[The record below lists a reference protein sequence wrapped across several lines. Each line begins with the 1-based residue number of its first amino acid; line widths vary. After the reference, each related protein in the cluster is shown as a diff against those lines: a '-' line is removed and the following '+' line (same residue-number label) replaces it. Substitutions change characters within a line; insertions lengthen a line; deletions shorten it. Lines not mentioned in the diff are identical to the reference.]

1 MEVALARRAPYR
13 RVALI
18 AVALVAAAALVAVP
32 LAVRAARSSPT
43 TCLGP
48 QDAGTVS
55 IGQGID
61 AGVIALTAQPGASS
75 ATPVSVR
82 IDNGP
87 ASVMSRGT
95 LWASGA
101 GSPAIPLARR
111 TAGCWGAQLP
121 RAMLAAIAVRTSSGP
136 DAPVIGRFQLPGE
149 LRSGAALL
157 AKARQATL
165 RLAALHEIT
174 LASKSVTATPR
185 AVVTA
190 YAGSTV
196 TSRSGDGTQR
206 FSWPGWRTGF
216 EWMVPGIQASVVL
229 GAVQVGGVPAVRVAG
244 AVVQSPLWMILDIDP
259 ATGAVLADSMNGP
272 NHVMT
277 NRYTPAG
284 G

>member
-1 MEVALARRAPYR
+1 LVL
-13 RVALI
+13 L
-18 AVALVAAAALVAVP
+18 AVALVAAAVLVVVP
-32 LAVRAARSSPT
+32 LAVRAARSAPA

-48 QDAGTVS
+48 EDAGTVS

-61 AGVIALTAQPGASS
+61 AGVIALTAQPGTSGS

-95 LWASGA
+95 LWVSGD
-101 GSPAIPLARR
+101 GGPAMPLAHH
-111 TAGCWGAQLP
+111 TAGCWAAQVP
-121 RAMLAAIAVRTSSGP
+121 RAMLAGIAVRTSAVPG
-136 DAPVIGRFQLPGE
+136 APVIGQFRLPAE

-157 AKARQATL
+157 AKARRATL
-165 RLAALHEIT
+165 RLAALHELT
-174 LASKSVTATPR
+174 LASKSVATAPQ

-196 TSRSGDGTQR
+196 TSRSGDGTQSFR
-206 FSWPGWRTGF
+206 WPGWRTGF

-229 GAVQVGGVPAVRVAG
+229 GTVQVGGVPAVRVAG